1 MFIIICF
8 NSHANCLII
17 CLVAGVSVSELSFP
31 DGSAPTQEILDKWLS
46 LVNKEFVG
54 QFLDVRTLLRFTGTT
69 VRSVSDTY
77 RFVFET

>member
-1 MFIIICF
+1 MFIINCF
-8 NSHANCLII
+8 NSSANCLII

-54 QFLDVRTLLRFTGTT
+54 QFLEIRNLSRSTATTVCSVFGYLQIYVRT
-69 VRSVSDTY
+69 
-77 RFVFET
+77 